1 MATEGK
7 KNPMKDIK
15 VDKLILNCCVGE
27 SGDRLTRAARV
38 LEQLTGQPQV
48 WLSKRFQKQ

>member
-1 MATEGK
+1 MADEGK
-7 KNPMKDIK
+7 ANPMKDIK

-38 LEQLTGQPQV
+38 LEHQV
-48 WLSKRFQKQ
+48 AGLQRRTES